1 MRAHKHTPCA
11 GGARESSSVTP
22 LARAHAPTRRSPFAR
37 VLPTINLVAAAAA
50 ASGAA
55 GPSEDASPGGE
66 PPTCDG
72 KVTDG
77 CCNCASLAPTPSL
90 SGAAERRRN
99 KTASRRPRW
108 KKGST
113 VLSPTLTA
121 TGGRPPSALAPPVLK
136 GASTSGIKYYGG
148 PVMGGAVRAH
158 LVWWVMMRAAD
169 ERGVGERIKEAGE
182 AFRS

>member
-1 MRAHKHTPCA
+1 LKGTRMHFRMKCA
-11 GGARESSSVTP
+11 VSTEARW
-22 LARAHAPTRRSPFAR
+22 AAPPRRSPFAR
-37 VLPTINLVAAAAA
+37 VLPTIDLVAAAAA

-55 GPSEDASPGGE
+55 GPSEDASPDGE
-66 PPTCDG
+66 PPACDG

-77 CCNCASLAPTPSL
+77 CCNCASLAATPSL

-121 TGGRPPSALAPPVLK
+121 SGGRPPSALAPAVSVGDSK
-136 GASTSGIKYYGG
+136 SGMRYGG
-148 PVMGGAVRAH
+148 GPIMGGAVRAH
-158 LVWWVMMRAAD
+158 LVW
-169 ERGVGERIKEAGE
+169 
-182 AFRS
+182 